1 VSQTS
6 CIRHPSNTRF
16 LKIYQW
22 QLDFCDG
29 NACAAALMSYFEF
42 CHNGKLQQLEQ
53 SRTLNDTLEKTSQ
66 GRTQVETLLQWHTLP
81 DLEKAVLFYKRE
93 KIAQGVKL
101 LESKGVIELHSNP
114 DPRLWFDRTQ
124 HYLFLPEKVNA
135 WINERF
141 PADRECIIGKSMM
154 PGETVISPSIIGK
167 STMDDRKI
175 DDVQQSR
182 KIDNEVEQESPKNP
196 PKETTTT
203 SVERS
208 TPVAVSPSPVV
219 VVSSLASGDEDP
231 EEIADKLTE
240 EFGLS
245 MPQTRMVWEYLSNQG
260 KGYVLEKAHVVRSEP
275 RENLAGSF
283 VKALEKDWKPKK
295 TSIPPKRQKTQT
307 AIQDSLKELS
317 SEEKQAE
324 VAQMEMRL
332 ETAKARWILA
342 DADQRSAWLE
352 RMDTVSQKL
361 TPMNGSEPR
370 RGFLLCLATILE
382 SAREMKSTP
391 AIEQSSEL
399 TAGRAIAA

>member
-1 VSQTS
+1 MSQTS

-53 SRTLNDTLEKTSQ
+53 SRTLNDALEKTSQ

-154 PGETVISPSIIGK
+154 PGERGVFPSIIGK
-167 STMDDRKI
+167 STMHDRENDNVQQLRKI
-175 DDVQQSR
+175 DD
-182 KIDNEVEQESPKNP
+182 EVEQESPKNP

-208 TPVAVSPSPVV
+208 TPVVASPSPVV
-219 VVSSLASGDEDP
+219 VVSSLASEEDSDE
-231 EEIADKLTE
+231 EVTE
-240 EFGLS
+240 MLLAEFGEFSRTGARKIAEQVTYSRGYGHLS
-245 MPQTRMVWEYLSNQG
+245 Y
-260 KGYVLEKAHVVRSEP
+260 
-275 RENLAGSF
+275 
-283 VKALEKDWKPKK
+283 
-295 TSIPPKRQKTQT
+295 
-307 AIQDSLKELS
+307 
-317 SEEKQAE
+317 
-324 VAQMEMRL
+324 
-332 ETAKARWILA
+332 
-342 DADQRSAWLE
+342 
-352 RMDTVSQKL
+352 
-361 TPMNGSEPR
+361 
-370 RGFLLCLATILE
+370 
-382 SAREMKSTP
+382 
-391 AIEQSSEL
+391 
-399 TAGRAIAA
+399 